1 MANIVLKGHKGVG
14 GIAEGE
20 ALVCQEP
27 INLMADTGNV
37 WRDMGD
43 VTFTNKVATPSVY
56 GESFAGK
63 VLVFPTGKGG
73 IFSTNIMM
81 DAATVGSLPKAII
94 NVMAHPVWVTMAI
107 VINIPLVD
115 RLNKNPCEVIETG
128 DWVRVDAQRG
138 TVEVTKKERQGRA
151 GSNAKVVAA
160 KKRNRED
167 CER

>member
-1 MANIVLKGHKGVG
+1 MAKIVLKGHKGIG

-27 INLMADTGNV
+27 VNLMADTGNV
-37 WRDMGD
+37 WKDPGD
-43 VTFTNKVATPSVY
+43 VTFTNKVGTPSVY
-56 GESFAGK
+56 GKSFAGK

-81 DAATVGSLPKAII
+81 DAAVVGSVPKAII
-94 NVMAHPVWVTMAI
+94 NVIAHPVWVAMAI

-128 DWVRVDAQRG
+128 DWVKVDAQRG
-138 TVEVTKKERQGRA
+138 TVEVTKKETQGR
-151 GSNAKVVAA
+151 VDRPA
-160 KKRNRED
+160 KKRRG
-167 CER
+167 

>member
-1 MANIVLKGHKGVG
+1 MTKIILKGHKGIG
-14 GIAEGE
+14 GVAEGE

-37 WRDMGD
+37 WKDLGD

-56 GESFAGK
+56 GQSFAGK

-94 NVMAHPVWVTMAI
+94 NVMAHPVWTAMAI
-107 VINIPLVD
+107 VVNIPLVD

-128 DWVRVDAQRG
+128 DWVKVDAKRG
-138 TVEVTKKERQGRA
+138 TVEVTKKERQS
-151 GSNAKVVAA
+151 GSDRPAK
-160 KKRNRED
+160 RQR
-167 CER
+167 R

>member
-1 MANIVLKGHKGVG
+1 MANIFLKGHKGIG

-37 WRDMGD
+37 WKDLGD
-43 VTFTNKVATPSVY
+43 VTFTNKVATPSAY
-56 GESFAGK
+56 GRSFAGK
-63 VLVFPTGKGG
+63 ILVFPTGKGG

-81 DAATVGSLPKAII
+81 DAATVGSVPKAII
-94 NVMAHPVWVTMAI
+94 NVVAHPVWVTMAI

-128 DWVRVDAQRG
+128 DWVRVDARRG
-138 TVEVTKKERQGRA
+138 TVGVTKKERRGRA
-151 GSNAKVVAA
+151 GSDAK
-160 KKRNRED
+160 RR
-167 CER
+167 RR

>member
-1 MANIVLKGHKGVG
+1 MTKIVLKGHKGIG
-14 GIAEGE
+14 GVAEGE

-37 WRDMGD
+37 WKDLGD

-56 GESFAGK
+56 GKSFVDK

-81 DAATVGSLPKAII
+81 DAATVGSVPKAIVNI
-94 NVMAHPVWVTMAI
+94 MAHPVWAAMAI

-115 RLNKNPCEVIETG
+115 RLNRNPCEVIETG
-128 DWVRVDAQRG
+128 DWVKVDARRG
-138 TVEVTKKERQGRA
+138 TVEVTKKEGERRGDRP
-151 GSNAKVVAA
+151 AK
-160 KKRNRED
+160 RR
-167 CER
+167 RR

>member
-37 WRDMGD
+37 WSDMGD

-56 GESFAGK
+56 GKSFAGK

-81 DAATVGSLPKAII
+81 DAATVGSVPRAII

-107 VINIPLVD
+107 IIDIPLVD

-138 TVEVTKKERQGRA
+138 TVEVTKNEKQGRA
-151 GSNAKVVAA
+151 GSEAK
-160 KKRNRED
+160 RRH
-167 CER
+167 R